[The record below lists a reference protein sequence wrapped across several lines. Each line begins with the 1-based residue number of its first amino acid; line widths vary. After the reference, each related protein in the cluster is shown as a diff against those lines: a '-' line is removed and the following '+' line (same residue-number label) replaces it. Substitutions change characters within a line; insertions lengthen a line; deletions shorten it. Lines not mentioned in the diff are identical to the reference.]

1 MMEDHEDVSN
11 GTASPARSPAKF
23 APNRPPLAGSSASVV
38 QLRGSQGSPKRGS
51 TPGQYRA
58 HALESSESD
67 TSSESEEEESDEE
80 VSSSTLEAAVA
91 AKESIERYYKNF
103 FHALKERED
112 RRTSY
117 EHKMKQLGLGEREK
131 ESKRRRLDQIESQYL
146 RARRIKLTRDTFT
159 TIQVIGRG
167 SFGEVHLVQMTGT
180 KKYFAMK
187 KLKKSKMIERNQ
199 VEHVTKERDALAQLN
214 DFYKENPWVV
224 RLYYSFQDALYLYLI
239 MEYVPGGDLMSQL
252 IRCDRFT
259 ESVTRFFLAEL
270 VLAVESIHAL
280 NYIHRDLKPDNILID
295 SNGHIKLSDFGLCA
309 SGLTTDERVTTMQA
323 MYQKYADPHSAS
335 PGQSGPHESGK
346 EGRDSNPPT
355 PSGTWDSDRF
365 ASWKKRRRQLAF
377 SEVGTP
383 DYMAPEV
390 LNPDGN
396 GYGKECD
403 WWSVGVVMF
412 EMLAGFPAF
421 YSNSDSG
428 SGSTIRKII
437 NWTETLENSFSEAG
451 NISSNAR
458 DLIQRFLTDAPQR
471 IGTRGAAEIKA
482 HPFFKGVDW
491 DNIRSTRAPIIPS
504 LSGPNDTSH
513 FNTEEFIDASDDEDE
528 DDDPDKQLLQAQTAE
543 DEERRRIDQQFPM
556 IRGRRLRQTD
566 IPFIGFTYKNLAA
579 VPQLIRPH
587 R

>member
-1 MMEDHEDVSN
+1 
-11 GTASPARSPAKF
+11 
-23 APNRPPLAGSSASVV
+23 
-38 QLRGSQGSPKRGS
+38 
-51 TPGQYRA
+51 
-58 HALESSESD
+58 
-67 TSSESEEEESDEE
+67 
-80 VSSSTLEAAVA
+80 
-91 AKESIERYYKNF
+91 
-103 FHALKERED
+103 
-112 RRTSY
+112 
-117 EHKMKQLGLGEREK
+117 
-131 ESKRRRLDQIESQYL
+131 
-146 RARRIKLTRDTFT
+146 
-159 TIQVIGRG
+159 
-167 SFGEVHLVQMTGT
+167 MTGT

-187 KLKKSKMIERNQ
+187 KLKKAKMIERNQ

-259 ESVTRFFLAEL
+259 ESVARFFLAEI
-270 VLAVESIHAL
+270 VLGVESIHAM

-295 SNGHIKLSDFGLCA
+295 SKGHIKLSDFGLCA

-323 MYQKYADPHSAS
+323 MYQKYADPLVAS
-335 PGQSGPHESGK
+335 SSTIPPPEA
-346 EGRDSNPPT
+346 GRASEVPT
-355 PSGTWDSDRF
+355 SPSGTWDSDRF

-390 LNPDGN
+390 LNPDGH

-403 WWSVGVVMF
+403 WWSVGVMMF

-437 NWTETLENSFSEAG
+437 NWGETLEHAFLEAG
-451 NISSNAR
+451 NISSSAR
-458 DLIQRFLTDAPQR
+458 DLIERFLTDAPHR
-471 IGTRGAAEIKA
+471 IGTRSVQEIKS
-482 HPFFKGVDW
+482 HPFFIGVDW
-491 DNIRSTRAPIIPS
+491 DTIRQEQAPIIPS
-504 LSGPNDTSH
+504 LSGPNDTSN
-513 FNTEEFIDASDDEDE
+513 FNVDELSDSDEEEVVIGRDMDY
-528 DDDPDKQLLQAQTAE
+528 
-543 DEERRRIDQQFPM
+543 DEERSRIDQQFPM

-579 VPQLIRPH
+579 VPQLIRSQPQQ